1 MGCSCTNTKVNEEED
16 DHRNYTTSYNTD
28 IHEEHQIKIL
38 SEMLVNEN
46 KDDFNK
52 HYILIETLGEGSFG
66 KVYKVK
72 QRTTNMT
79 YAMKLVKK
87 HQNIQSGQKNFL
99 NEIYILRKLDHPNIL
114 NIFEYF
120 SNEKY
125 WFFVMEYCRG
135 GDLYEKICEMKY
147 YDEATA
153 ANIIKQLLSCVSYLN
168 QLGIAHRDLKPE
180 NMMVNMKN
188 EKEIEIKLI
197 DFGTATY
204 VKKGKKLSLKVG
216 SPFYVA
222 PEVLKGS
229 YGLECDVWSCGIIL
243 YILLCG
249 YPPFEGKNQEEIFDG
264 ILKKKINLNND
275 EWEEVSN
282 EAKDLVS
289 KLLEKDPNKRI
300 TAQEAIKHPFINKK
314 SRKLSV
320 ADKVT
325 KISLKNSLYNFRS
338 KQKLHQAAIAFI
350 VHQMSNNKM
359 FDELKEIFKELDESG
374 EGLLSKEELKKG
386 YNKFFNDNLS
396 DNEFDEIM
404 KLIDQDK
411 SGEISIEEFLRA
423 TVDRE
428 NLVTEK
434 NLKLAFDYF
443 DKDHSGSLTP
453 DEVKDVLGLTDDNE
467 KTTKIVN
474 DIMKEIDVNGDG
486 VISYD
491 EFKLMMTNNN
501 NFMGENKK

>member
-16 DHRNYTTSYNTD
+16 DHPNYFTSLNTD
-28 IHEEHQIKIL
+28 IHDEQQIKIL
-38 SEMLVNEN
+38 SEMFVNEN
-46 KDDFNK
+46 KDSFDK

-72 QRTTNMT
+72 QRNTNLT

-87 HQNIQSGQKNFL
+87 AQNAQSGQKNYL

-125 WFFVMEYCRG
+125 WFFVMEYCKG
-135 GDLYEKICEMKY
+135 GDLYEKICEMQY
-147 YDEATA
+147 YDESTA
-153 ANIIKQLLSCVSYLN
+153 SHIMKQLLSCISYLN

-197 DFGTATY
+197 DFGTAIY

-249 YPPFEGKNQEEIFDG
+249 YPPFEGKNQDEIFDK
-264 ILKKKINLNND
+264 ILNDDINITKD
-275 EWEEVSN
+275 EWEDVSD
-282 EAKDLVS
+282 EAKDLVK
-289 KLLEKDPNKRI
+289 KLLERDVNKRI
-300 TAQEAIKHPFINKK
+300 TAAEALKHPFISKK
-314 SRKLSV
+314 NRKLSV

-386 YNKFFNDNLS
+386 YNKFFSDKLSEND
-396 DNEFDEIM
+396 FDEIM
-404 KLIDQDK
+404 KIIDQDN

-423 TVDRE
+423 TINYE
-428 NLVTEK
+428 NLTTEK

-443 DKDHSGSLTP
+443 DKDHSGTLTP
-453 DEVKDVLGLTDDNE
+453 DEIRDVLGLNDDNE
-467 KTTKIVN
+467 KTQKIVS
-474 DIMKEIDVNGDG
+474 DIMKDIDINGDG

-491 EFKLMMTNNN
+491 EFKLMMTS
-501 NFMGENKK
+501 NKNLMNQK

>member
-1 MGCSCTNTKVNEEED
+1 
-16 DHRNYTTSYNTD
+16 
-28 IHEEHQIKIL
+28 
-38 SEMLVNEN
+38 
-46 KDDFNK
+46 
-52 HYILIETLGEGSFG
+52 
-66 KVYKVK
+66 
-72 QRTTNMT
+72 
-79 YAMKLVKK
+79 
-87 HQNIQSGQKNFL
+87 
-99 NEIYILRKLDHPNIL
+99 
-114 NIFEYF
+114 
-120 SNEKY
+120 
-125 WFFVMEYCRG
+125 
-135 GDLYEKICEMKY
+135 
-147 YDEATA
+147 
-153 ANIIKQLLSCVSYLN
+153 VSYLN

-197 DFGTATY
+197 DFGTAVY

-249 YPPFEGKNQEEIFDG
+249 YPPFEGKNQDEIFDK
-264 ILKKKINLNND
+264 ILKKDINITKD
-275 EWEEVSN
+275 EWEDVSD
-282 EAKDLVS
+282 EAKDLVK
-289 KLLEKDPNKRI
+289 KLLERDVNKRI
-300 TAQEAIKHPFINKK
+300 TAAEALKHPFINKK
-314 SRKLSV
+314 SRKVSV

-386 YNKFFNDNLS
+386 YDKFFSDKLSEND
-396 DNEFDEIM
+396 FDEIM
-404 KLIDQDK
+404 KIIDQDN

-423 TVDRE
+423 TINYE
-428 NLVTEK
+428 NLATEK

-443 DKDHSGSLTP
+443 DKDHSGTLTP
-453 DEVKDVLGLTDDNE
+453 DEIREVLGLSDDNE
-467 KTTKIVN
+467 KTKKIVN
-474 DIMKEIDVNGDG
+474 DIMKDIDINGDG

-491 EFKLMMTNNN
+491 EFKLMMTS
-501 NFMGENKK
+501 NKHLFNDKE